1 MMLPDHH
8 RAYAALLRGVVRDC
22 GGADATAATAFLRDA
37 KVAARRVPHARRARW
52 ISNRLGIDGAA
63 VERGARSVI
72 EIDGHRVSYW
82 SALKCHVRRGDDHV
96 GYTDETE
103 HPLLAA
109 RVLERTAYGADQAAF
124 RSWALQHL
132 ALHCDTC
139 FASK

>member
-1 MMLPDHH
+1 MILPEHH
-8 RAYAALLRGVVRDC
+8 RAYAALLMGVVRDC
-22 GGADATAATAFLRDA
+22 GGTDSRAASKFLRDA

-52 ISNRLGIDGAA
+52 VMDRLGIDGAG
-63 VERGARSVI
+63 VERGARRVVV
-72 EIDGHRVSYW
+72 IDGHRVSYW

-96 GYTDETE
+96 GYTDQTD

-109 RVLERTAYGADQAAF
+109 RVVERTAYGADHAAF

>member
-1 MMLPDHH
+1 MRLPEHH
-8 RAYAALLRGVVRDC
+8 RAYAAILRGVVRDC
-22 GGADATAATAFLRDA
+22 GGADETAARAFLRDT
-37 KVAARRVPHARRARW
+37 KVAARRVPHARRAKW
-52 ISNRLGIDGAA
+52 IMAQLGIDGAEN
-63 VERGARSVI
+63 ERGARSVL

-82 SALKCHVRRGDDHV
+82 SALKCHVRRHDDHV
-96 GYTDETE
+96 GYTDHTG

-109 RVLERTAYGADQAAF
+109 RVVERTAHGADHAAF

>member
-1 MMLPDHH
+1 MILPEHH
-8 RAYAALLRGVVRDC
+8 RAYAAVLRGVVRDC
-22 GGADATAATAFLRDA
+22 GGTDTAAVGKFLRDA

-52 ISNRLGIDGAA
+52 VMDRLGIDGAD
-63 VERGARSVI
+63 VERGARRVLV
-72 EIDGHRVSYW
+72 IDGHRVSYW

-96 GYTDETE
+96 GYTDQTD

-109 RVLERTAYGADQAAF
+109 RVVERTAYGADHAAF